1 MVHTA
6 WQLFRRKKGGSGR
19 RYDATANMDENLN
32 FIRLLRIS
40 ILGVTLSIL
49 LLEGRAKYLFMFLP
63 TFLAAFGVM
72 LYTVDLNVATWLS
85 RQRSQNNI
93 E

>member
-1 MVHTA
+1 M
-6 WQLFRRKKGGSGR
+6 
-19 RYDATANMDENLN
+19 
-32 FIRLLRIS
+32 RLLRIA

-49 LLEGRAKYLFMFLP
+49 LMEGRAKYLFMFLP
-63 TFLAAFGVM
+63 AFLAAFGVM